1 VEGAPGLT
9 TYPKNVYANTLDER
23 NVRVEK
29 FIVLGLKNKPKS
41 VKVEGTGEELVWD
54 YIPGA
59 GSAEKK
65 GGMASLGAVSEAAE
79 AAIEAVEAA
88 RRLRHR
94 KQLKRR
100 VPFSHFLHFWWVR
113 V

>member
-1 VEGAPGLT
+1 VEGAPALT
-9 TYPKNVYANTLDER
+9 TYDPKTLDER

-65 GGMASLGAVSEAAE
+65 GGMASTL
-79 AAIEAVEAA
+79 II
-88 RRLRHR
+88 
-94 KQLKRR
+94 KDPKLKITSDWS
-100 VPFSHFLHFWWVR
+100 VVIS
-113 V
+113 